1 MTFLYPFSGLEQV
14 CGGSLPAIDKQT
26 VLSATTRSSNLSIN
40 RLRDC
45 NKALN
50 SWACYRSWKCSTM
63 KCVHVRQWFKRN
75 GFTLQFPLEWHFHQH
90 GHRHHRLSPSPPLLL
105 LFQLF
110 DLYELML
117 VFNTTDYSHV
127 TLLYFLPCYPL
138 YSKFAVIC
146 DIVCLL
152 YILAFSTQFLL
163 VLRLGTRK
171 TFLPSAPY
179 ICMSCL
185 FMWSFLPLYLLDIT
199 TVCVS
204 HLQRLS
210 SRIL

>member
-45 NKALN
+45 NKTLN

-63 KCVHVRQWFKRN
+63 KCVHVPQWFKLN
-75 GFTLQFPLEWHFHQH
+75 GFLYNF
-90 GHRHHRLSPSPPLLL
+90 LSSDTFINMAIVIIVFLPLLL
-105 LFQLF
+105 FFYFSAFWSVRIDASFQYDWLF
-110 DLYELML
+110 
-117 VFNTTDYSHV
+117 
-127 TLLYFLPCYPL
+127 PCHFSIFWP
-138 YSKFAVIC
+138 VILC
-146 DIVCLL
+146 IQNSRSFVVLSFCCL
-152 YILAFSTQFLL
+152 IWRSVRFLL
-163 VLRLGTRK
+163 VLKLGMRR

-179 ICMSCL
+179 ICMSLCL
-185 FMWSFLPLYLLDIT
+185 FMWSFLSLYLLDIT
-199 TVCVS
+199 TVCVF

-210 SRIL
+210 RTL